1 MNLPSVAFTIFALF
15 SISCQPAFADCKL
28 VAAGE
33 DSETLMKAL
42 ETRLAPT
49 GIEKI
54 VSQPMPDDMRG
65 LGFLT
70 RNGLPASKLSV
81 FITELDAVTNPEV
94 LLVTGVTRT
103 PVDNSDLERQLIAAA
118 FTLARYSG
126 KPEQAILDRLT
137 EGTKGHPTAS
147 SWKEEFENAAA
158 DFTRTDSALVF
169 EAGKVKCD

>member
-1 MNLPSVAFTIFALF
+1 MNLPSVTFAIFALF
-15 SISCQPAFADCKL
+15 SLSCQLAFADCKL
-28 VAAGE
+28 VGAGE
-33 DSETLMKAL
+33 DSETFMKAL

-54 VSQPMPDDMRG
+54 ESLSMPDNMLG

-70 RNGLPASKLSV
+70 RKPLPVSKLSV
-81 FITELDAVTNPEV
+81 FITELDSKV

-103 PVDNSDLERQLIAAA
+103 PVDNSDIERQLIAAA

-126 KPEQAILDRLT
+126 KPEQTILDHLT
-137 EGTKGHPTAS
+137 ESTKSHATAS

-158 DFTRTDSALVF
+158 DFTRTGGSLVF
-169 EAGKVKCD
+169 EAGKVKCN